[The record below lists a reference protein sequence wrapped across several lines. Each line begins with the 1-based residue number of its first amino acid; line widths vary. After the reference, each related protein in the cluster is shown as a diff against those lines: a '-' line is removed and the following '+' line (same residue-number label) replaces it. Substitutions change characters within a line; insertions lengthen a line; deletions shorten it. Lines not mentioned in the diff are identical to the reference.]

1 MIHDTWLYSLI
12 IIILCTCYSLVSY
25 YVLQEY
31 AEHLNQKYIE
41 IAVQQNSEL
50 SKHIALS
57 QAEVCVCACMCVYVC
72 VCTCVRVCMYVYL
85 RMLVCVHVCTYVCVC
100 MCLHTQKS

>member
-1 MIHDTWLYSLI
+1 MCTCMRGQKVTCYVLYMIHEDHNTVLYRLI
-12 IIILCTCYSLVSY
+12 MYLLELVESY
-25 YVLQEY
+25 YLLQEY

-57 QAEVCVCACMCVYVC
+57 QAEVCILLLFMKNDEVYI
-72 VCTCVRVCMYVYL
+72 
-85 RMLVCVHVCTYVCVC
+85 
-100 MCLHTQKS
+100 